1 MDTKKTLEDSVNLLE
16 NIKYNDFL
24 HGYNNNLLFSKEIFR
39 KAVDDI

>member
-24 HGYNNNLLFSKEIFR
+24 HGYAALFDKYLF
-39 KAVDDI
+39 